1 MDFITHQNSLPLHG
15 SRQLGALSSGRG
27 TQIQNALS
35 RTGIGKCRRGH
46 CTGLLYI
53 INTGLMKRMPARL
66 RRPLIIKTRFRPW
79 HRTERKRRF
88 LQKPLCFRLKC
99 IDPKPLMP
107 LFPERLI
114 KSFIFLSKHFL
125 HSYDKLLRKHI
136 FVPFLRIISKRNF
149 IRFSFQIPVEITIQI
164 KGTAKHRSISG
175 FCSAT
180 DKENRT
186 KGQSPRL
193 PGL

>member
-1 MDFITHQNSLPLHG
+1 
-15 SRQLGALSSGRG
+15 
-27 TQIQNALS
+27 
-35 RTGIGKCRRGH
+35 
-46 CTGLLYI
+46 
-53 INTGLMKRMPARL
+53 MKRMPARL